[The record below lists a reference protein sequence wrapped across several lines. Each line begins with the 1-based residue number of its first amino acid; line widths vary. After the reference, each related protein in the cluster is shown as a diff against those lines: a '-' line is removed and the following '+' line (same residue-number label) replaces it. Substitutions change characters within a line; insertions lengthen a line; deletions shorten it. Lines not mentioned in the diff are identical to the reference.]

1 MAVKKTSVRGLK
13 TVCSRVLK
21 STGLKAD
28 GTLKKGFKYLK
39 GGKIVKVTVK
49 PTVKKKSVKKKVAK
63 KKPVKKATKK
73 KVVKK
78 KATKKKKTV
87 KK

>member
-49 PTVKKKSVKKKVAK
+49 PTVKKKSVKKKH
-63 KKPVKKATKK
+63 VKKATKK
-73 KVVKK
+73 KVIKK
-78 KATKKKKTV
+78 KANKKKKTV